1 MKKSDQR
8 WNDESII
15 PSCGNVF
22 VDLGFHPAEA
32 EVMNMRI
39 ELIARITEQ
48 IRMKGWTQVEVAHQ
62 LGTTNQL
69 ASQILNGKIESLS
82 FEMLL
87 MLAVQAGLNISLTLS
102 NRSPSE

>member
-1 MKKSDQR
+1 MKNFDQR
-8 WNDESII
+8 WNDESVT

-32 EVMNMRI
+32 EVMKIRI

-48 IRMKGWTQVEVAHQ
+48 IRMKGWTQVDVAHQ
-62 LGTTNQL
+62 LGITNKL
-69 ASQILNGKIESLS
+69 ASQILKGKIDVLNC
-82 FEMLL
+82 EMLL